1 MKVAC
6 KNRLFL
12 IQLFLAKSDWDFFA
26 KTLISSVETVV
37 SEIKHNKPVKT
48 DISIFL
54 FYINSFR
61 IYSTFFIIQG
71 PQLGHAQHQKPR
83 FFIAASNSSE
93 GKTNHHII
101 NHESCF
107 QEKNCPNNCTNLNSM
122 SLSSHLLTAMPVH
135 NTCILPL

>member
-6 KNRLFL
+6 KRKLFL

-26 KTLISSVETVV
+26 KHVISSVETVV
-37 SEIKHNKPVKT
+37 SEIKDKKPVKT

-61 IYSTFFIIQG
+61 NYSTFFVIQG

-83 FFIAASNSSE
+83 FFSLQLPVPQKA
-93 GKTNHHII
+93 KQTII
-101 NHESCF
+101 LTM
-107 QEKNCPNNCTNLNSM
+107 NCVSKKSLN
-122 SLSSHLLTAMPVH
+122 AE
-135 NTCILPL
+135 LPY